1 MGMDLAGF
9 PVAGLAGF
17 FGAAFE
23 RPGAGFGTGAAAKD
37 GCDEAGAG
45 GTVAG
50 GFRFGFGDAAVFR
63 AATLKPARIL

>member
-23 RPGAGFGTGAAAKD
+23 RPGAGFGQALQGLLGKGPVIPIAGSGRVRLQPVAACDVAAA
-37 GCDEAGAG
+37 GCA
-45 GTVAG
+45 
-50 GFRFGFGDAAVFR
+50 
-63 AATLKPARIL
+63 P